1 MTNQVAMEFIAR
13 VLRLAP
19 ELEIKQYR
27 QLKDLQAAEKLFR
40 EYENTMDCIIFIRQ
54 SEAGF
59 LSRINPKVPCFAG
72 GCNNPAGESSKTCTL
87 LRRKSSGVTHSITC

>member
-1 MTNQVAMEFIAR
+1 MGFIAR

-40 EYENTMDCIIFIRQ
+40 EHENTMDWIIFIR
-54 SEAGF
+54 
-59 LSRINPKVPCFAG
+59 
-72 GCNNPAGESSKTCTL
+72 
-87 LRRKSSGVTHSITC
+87 